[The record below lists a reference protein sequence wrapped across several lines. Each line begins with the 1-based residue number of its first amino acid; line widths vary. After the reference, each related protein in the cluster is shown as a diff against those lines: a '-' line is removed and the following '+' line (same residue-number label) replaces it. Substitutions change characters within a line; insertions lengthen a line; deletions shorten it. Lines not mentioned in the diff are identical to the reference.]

1 MDEQVPDGSRTRT
14 IDAWMVHDLQ
24 LSYKLDAL
32 EGLRLTLG
40 LDNVFDREA
49 PLAASA
55 FNDNID
61 GRTHEL
67 RGRYWYTKLSQRF

>member
-1 MDEQVPDGSRTRT
+1 
-14 IDAWMVHDLQ
+14 MVHDLQ
-24 LSYKLDAL
+24 LSYKLDVL

-40 LDNVFDREA
+40 LDNVFDRDA

>member
-1 MDEQVPDGSRTRT
+1 
-14 IDAWMVHDLQ
+14 
-24 LSYKLDAL
+24 
-32 EGLRLTLG
+32 LRLTLG
-40 LDNVFDREA
+40 LDNVFDRDA

-67 RGRYWYTKLSQRF
+67 RGRYWYTKVSQRF